1 MIPRIPCLVAQF
13 PQHREIVA
21 LAAARSSRERV
32 TTLGLVSARKEAED
46 LDFWTFVDVAVER
59 ASEQLPDVDADAMR
73 LVLTLHR
80 TVGVLVYDLESSV
93 HRPRGMSWPGFRL
106 LFVLWIAGPLEV
118 RRVAELSGMSRAA
131 VSALVKTLER
141 DGLLRRRPL
150 EHDRRLVELSLT
162 ELGRV
167 EIARTFGVHNDREHL
182 WAEALSPEEQKTMIE
197 LLSKLMERRNLT
209 EVRRRS

>member
-1 MIPRIPCLVAQF
+1 M
-13 PQHREIVA
+13 A

>member
-1 MIPRIPCLVAQF
+1 LVAQF